1 MKVIF
6 KVNEYFPDTRQISL
20 SMCKSTSRKSIDEH
34 KKTLVGL
41 DDLSYWDSESFVN
54 AIIDR
59 SGNTRIRED
68 NDIETVLSENT
79 SEVITGDL
87 NMQDIVGKVIE
98 GEISEWYGSKK
109 ELIQMN
115 KVDL

>member
-1 MKVIF
+1 MKIIF
-6 KVNEYFPDTRQISL
+6 KVVEYIPESNIISVKF
-20 SMCKSTSRKSIDEH
+20 CYEKSRKSIDEH
-34 KKTLVGL
+34 KKTLVSL